1 MALWICTACGLEHED
16 TAEPPPLCEICNEE
30 RQFVP
35 LTGQAWTTSD
45 QLEAG
50 GSQLHSALVEPGL
63 HRLSVVPRVGIGQQ
77 ALLVQTSAGNLLWEP
92 PGFISDEAVRAVRDL
107 GGVAAISGSHPHLMG
122 AMVSWSQAFRTAPI
136 YVAAADRAWTRRP
149 GPAIVHWSGEAS
161 PLPGIR
167 LVQCGG
173 HFAGSSV
180 LHWANGAE
188 GRGVIF
194 TGDTIF
200 IGPDGRSVSAMRS
213 YPNLLPL
220 PEGAISQILD
230 RLDPL
235 AYDRAYGSFGQ
246 VIPAEARE
254 VVRRSL
260 ARYVEW
266 SRGEVDD
273 Y

>member
-1 MALWICTACGLEHED
+1 MPLWICTACGLEHED
-16 TAEPPPLCEICNEE
+16 AASPPDRCAICSEE

-35 LTGQAWTTSD
+35 LSGQAWTTSTR
-45 QLEAG
+45 LEASG
-50 GSQLHSALVEPGL
+50 TTLKAEPVEPGL
-63 HRLSVVPRVGIGQQ
+63 VRLKVTPRVGIGQR
-77 ALLVQTSAGNLLWEP
+77 ALLVQTSLGNLLWEP
-92 PGFISDEAVRAVRDL
+92 PGFISDAAVQSVRDH
-107 GGVAAISGSHPHLMG
+107 GGVSMISGSHPHLMG
-122 AMVSWSQAFRTAPI
+122 AMVSWSQAFGGAPI
-136 YVAAADRAWTRRP
+136 FVAAADRVWTRRSD
-149 GPAIVHWSGEAS
+149 PAIVHWSGEAN

-180 LHWANGAE
+180 LHWADGAE
-188 GRGVIF
+188 GRGAIL

-220 PEGAISQILD
+220 PEGAVSQILD

-235 AYDRAYGSFGQ
+235 PYDRAYGSFGQ
-246 VIPAEARE
+246 IIESNARE

-260 ARYVEW
+260 ARYLEW
-266 SRGEVDD
+266 LRGDVDD

>member
-16 TAEPPPLCEICNEE
+16 SAAPPERCEVCTDE

-35 LTGQAWTTSD
+35 LTGQAWITAK
-45 QLEAG
+45 QLE
-50 GSQLHSALVEPGL
+50 SQGTLLHTAPIETGL
-63 HRLSVVPRVGIGQQ
+63 HRLSVAPRVGIGQQ
-77 ALLVQTSAGNLLWEP
+77 ALLVQTSTGNLLWEP
-92 PGFISDEAVRAVRDL
+92 PGFISDAAAQTVRAL

-122 AMVSWSQAFRTAPI
+122 AMVSWSQAFGGAPI
-136 YVAAADRAWTRRP
+136 YIAAADRAWTRRP
-149 GPAIVHWSGEAS
+149 DSAIVHWSGEAN

-180 LHWANGAE
+180 LHWADGAD

-200 IGPDGRSVSAMRS
+200 IGPSGRTVSAMRS

-220 PEGAISQILD
+220 PEGAVGQILD
-230 RLDPL
+230 RLEPL
-235 AYDRAYGSFGQ
+235 VYDRAYGSFGQ
-246 VIPAEARE
+246 VIPSDARE

-260 ARYVEW
+260 ARYIEW
-266 SRGEVDD
+266 LRGEVDD

>member
-1 MALWICTACGLEHED
+1 MPLWICEACGLEHAD
-16 TAEPPPLCEICNEE
+16 TVAPPPVCVICTDE

-35 LTGQAWTTSD
+35 HSGQAWTTSVA
-45 QLEAG
+45 LERSG
-50 GSQLHSALVEPGL
+50 TALSIAEAEPGL
-63 HRLSVVPRVGIGQQ
+63 DRVSVTPRVGIGQQ
-77 ALLVQTSAGNLLWEP
+77 ALLVHTDAGNLLWEP
-92 PGFISDEAVRAVRDL
+92 PGFFSDASMNAVRER

-122 AMVSWSQAFRTAPI
+122 AMVSWSRAFGRAPI

-149 GPAIVHWSGEAS
+149 DPAIVHWGGEAN

-188 GRGVIF
+188 GRGVIL

-200 IGPDGRSVSAMRS
+200 IGPDGRTVSAMRS

-220 PEGAISQILD
+220 PEGAVSQILD

-235 AYDRAYGSFGQ
+235 GYDRAYGSFGQ
-246 VIPAEARE
+246 VVESNARD

-260 ARYVEW
+260 ARYIEW
-266 SRGEVDD
+266 LRGEVDD
-273 Y
+273 F